1 LIAVAS
7 TATHTKRAGGS
18 VNLTFA
24 MHAESRFNEA
34 VFTELHALLTA
45 PGGAG
50 AGIVVQQMHRA
61 PGPANSEFAVA
72 LEVESA
78 GRPWTTEFAISEWK
92 DLPDRSPTA
101 MARWLAEEIRALL
114 ASGPPD
120 EPEDSGRRRL
130 FRRR

>member
-1 LIAVAS
+1 
-7 TATHTKRAGGS
+7 

-24 MHAESRFNEA
+24 MHAESRYNEA
-34 VFTELHALLTA
+34 VFNELNALLTA

-50 AGIVVQQMHRA
+50 AGVVLHQINRA

-72 LEVESA
+72 LEAEAA
-78 GRPWTTEFAISEWK
+78 GRQWTAEYAIAEWK
-92 DLPDRSPTA
+92 DLPDRGPAA
-101 MARWLAEEIRALL
+101 MARALADDIRVLL
-114 ASGPPD
+114 AAGPPD